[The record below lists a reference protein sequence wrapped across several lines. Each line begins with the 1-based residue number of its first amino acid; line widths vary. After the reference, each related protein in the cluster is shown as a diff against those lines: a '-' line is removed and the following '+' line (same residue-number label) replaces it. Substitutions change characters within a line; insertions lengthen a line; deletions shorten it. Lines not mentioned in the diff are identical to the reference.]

1 MANMATQ
8 VKREHWSSKIGFIIT
23 TAGAAVGLGNLQRF
37 PYMVAENGG
46 AAFVF
51 IYLLCVILLSVPL
64 MLVEFAIGR
73 NTDSNPIDALKKLR
87 PNSPWKYVGVLAIAT
102 PFFILSYYLV
112 AAGWTLGYMIQM
124 LTGATMPHSEY
135 AANAYY
141 SLSGV
146 AAILIPTIFIVKKGL
161 KQGLEKWSKILMPI
175 LLILMLFLVVRTL
188 FLPNSLEGIK
198 FYLYP
203 DFTQISAKTFLYA
216 MSQAFFSLCIGEAV
230 LITYGSYAKK
240 EDNLISSAIYIAL
253 FDTVI
258 ALVAGFIIFPALFSF
273 GLPPGQGAGLV
284 YNVMPHVFFKLPFGF
299 LFGAAY
305 FLVLTFAALTTCIA
319 LLDMP
324 VAYLI
329 ESRGWSSYRAT
340 WTVGGAAFLCSI
352 PAALSLGANTTLTEL
367 SLPFF
372 HEKGFYNVM
381 DFLWGNLGMVIG
393 GLSLSIFTGWF
404 WGIESALKE
413 LRRGCPYFTW
423 QGKIWGL
430 IIKFFAP
437 LAISFILLSLLF

>member
-37 PYMVAENGG
+37 PYMVSENGG

-51 IYLLCVILLSVPL
+51 IYLLCVIFLSIPL

-87 PNSPWKYVGVLAIAT
+87 PNSLWKYVGVLAIAT

-112 AAGWTLGYMIQM
+112 AAGWTFGYMIQM
-124 LTGATMPHSEY
+124 LTGSTLPHSEY
-135 AANAYY
+135 AANATY
-141 SLSGV
+141 SLSGIL
-146 AAILIPTIFIVKKGL
+146 AILIPTIFIVKKGL
-161 KQGLEKWSKILMPI
+161 KQGLERWSKILMPI
-175 LLILMLFLVVRTL
+175 LLILMLFLVIRTL
-188 FLPNSLEGIK
+188 FLPNSFEGIK

-203 DFTQISAKTFLYA
+203 DFSEITPKTFLYA

-240 EDNLISSAIYIAL
+240 EDNMISSALYIAL
-253 FDTVI
+253 FDTII
-258 ALVAGFIIFPALFSF
+258 AIAAGFIIFPALFAF
-273 GLPPGQGAGLV
+273 GLSPSQGAGLV
-284 YNVMPHVFFKLPFGF
+284 YNIMPHLFFKLPLGW

-329 ESRGWSSYRAT
+329 ESRGWSSYKAT
-340 WTVGGAAFLCSI
+340 WTVGAAAFLFSI
-352 PAALSLGANTTLTEL
+352 PAALSLGANNILTEL
-367 SLPFF
+367 SLPFL
-372 HEKGFYNVM
+372 HEKGFYNLM
-381 DFLWGNLGMVIG
+381 DFIWGNLGMVIG

-404 WGIESALKE
+404 WGTEPAIQE
-413 LRRGCPYFTW
+413 LRTGCPYFTW
-423 QGKIWGL
+423 QGKIWGW
-430 IIKFFAP
+430 IIKYFAP
-437 LAISFILLSLLF
+437 LAISFILLSLFF